1 MELQYVAIKLHG
13 AWRDFWFQAKKT
25 LKLAKFQDIV
35 FQSHI
40 PNIIL
45 LLV

>member
-1 MELQYVAIKLHG
+1 MCSNKVSQCLESVLVSFSK
-13 AWRDFWFQAKKT
+13 AKKT

-40 PNIIL
+40 PNIVL
-45 LLV
+45 